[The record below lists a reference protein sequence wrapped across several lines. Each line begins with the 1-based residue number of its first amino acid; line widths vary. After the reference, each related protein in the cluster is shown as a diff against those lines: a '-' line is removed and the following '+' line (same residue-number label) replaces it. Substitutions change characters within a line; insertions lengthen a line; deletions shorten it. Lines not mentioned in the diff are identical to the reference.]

1 MVILLSLLR
10 EVYVSIFGFF
20 DVNMRFFIWSYIQIH
35 GYGYILIFFYTC
47 NKLFKCIMGIN
58 PFMV

>member
-35 GYGYILIFFYTC
+35 GYGYILIFFLYVQQTFQMH
-47 NKLFKCIMGIN
+47 NGY
-58 PFMV
+58 